1 MIHTTR
7 LEIILL
13 CTGCVLFA
21 SACERNGAS
30 TETDPDAPITSVRND
45 PESLW
50 NSLNGES
57 FVLNLDDVDAALQQ
71 AIEAARASAGSAQ
84 QRWSAQ
90 DDADHERWMICWA
103 AHVDDERVEYL
114 WVMPFTWSAHR
125 VEGMLLNEPLEPTP
139 RDWHRGDLVF
149 FPADELAD
157 WVYLPAGNAKREG
170 GTVLTL
176 IEQQYGSPG
185 T

>member
-1 MIHTTR
+1 MRTKWRIDR
-7 LEIILL
+7 NRS
-13 CTGCVLFA
+13 GC
-21 SACERNGAS
+21 
-30 TETDPDAPITSVRND
+30 PITSVRND

-90 DDADHERWMICWA
+90 DDADRERWMICWA

-114 WVMPFTWSAHR
+114 WVDAVHLVGASGGGHAAQRTGRTDAARLAS
-125 VEGMLLNEPLEPTP
+125 
-139 RDWHRGDLVF
+139 GDLVF
-149 FPADELAD
+149 SPPMNWPTGSTCPQATPSAKAAPCSPSSNSSTARLVHNPQSGPPMTRHAILHLA
-157 WVYLPAGNAKREG
+157 
-170 GTVLTL
+170 
-176 IEQQYGSPG
+176 
-185 T
+185 